1 MTNQDP
7 NCPHCRVAMERG
19 FLLDR
24 GHANMG
30 NVARWV
36 EGEPEKSM
44 WTGIRLK
51 DRKLR
56 PIVSYRCPQCGLL
69 LDFARGISG
78 SSPWA
83 RT

>member
-1 MTNQDP
+1 MSETDP
-7 NCPHCRVAMERG
+7 ICPQCRVPTERG
-19 FLLDR
+19 FILDR

-36 EGEPEKSM
+36 EGEPEKSL

-51 DRKLR
+51 DRVLR
-56 PIVSYRCPQCGLL
+56 PIVSYRCTQCGLL
-69 LDFARGISG
+69 LDFARHRTSH
-78 SSPWA
+78 SPWA